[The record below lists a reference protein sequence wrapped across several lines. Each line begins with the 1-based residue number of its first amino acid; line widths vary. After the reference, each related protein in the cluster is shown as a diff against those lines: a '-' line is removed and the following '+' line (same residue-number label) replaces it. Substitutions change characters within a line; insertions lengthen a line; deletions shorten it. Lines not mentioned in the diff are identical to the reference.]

1 MSDFMNFHDADVAAI
16 GEVLVGIDDTDES
29 LYVLD
34 LAVRRGPHRA
44 RLELVH
50 VHPHPSMLGGSI
62 PAAAEYDESQRQLE
76 RTLTGLAG
84 AHLQGL
90 PGRLAAHRASR
101 CPAETLLA
109 AADELD
115 ADLIVVGHRHH
126 GGLGDLLLGSVASHV
141 VHHARR
147 PVLVATRN
155 VAEWRSPRLVE
166 IASPRGVSDIG
177 DPSADQ

>member
-1 MSDFMNFHDADVAAI
+1 MNFHDADVAAI

-29 LYVLD
+29 LYALD
-34 LAVRRGPHRA
+34 LAVRVAGPHRA

-84 AHLQGL
+84 AHLQGY
-90 PGRLAAHRASR
+90 PGDWQLTVRHGA
-101 CPAETLLA
+101 PAETLLA

-147 PVLVATRN
+147 PVLVATPQR
-155 VAEWRSPRLVE
+155 R
-166 IASPRGVSDIG
+166 
-177 DPSADQ
+177 